1 MEKTDEQYELEIEQ
15 IEQMFPNAKF
25 TIAIDIE
32 ELDVV
37 FTKQPAIVVKQT
49 YNCYCY
55 KDCNKKT
62 EYFYISGK
70 NITTK
75 FIINQLIEQ
84 GLELDCNHHFLE
96 GFEKVKNSDCQFG
109 ICTGS

>member
-1 MEKTDEQYELEIEQ
+1 MEKTDEQYEREIEE
-15 IEQMFPNAKF
+15 IEKMFPNAKF

-37 FTKQPAIVVKQT
+37 FTKQPAIVIKQS
-49 YNCYCY
+49 YYCHCYRGS
-55 KDCNKKT
+55 NKKT

-84 GLELDCNHHFLE
+84 GLELVCDHRFIE
-96 GFEKVKNSDCQFG
+96 GFEKVKNSDCQFE

>member
-1 MEKTDEQYELEIEQ
+1 MEKTEEQYEREIEE
-15 IEQMFPNAKF
+15 IEEMFPNAKF
-25 TIAIDIE
+25 TIAINIE
-32 ELDVV
+32 ELDVI
-37 FTKQPAIVVKQT
+37 FTKQPAIVVKKS

-55 KDCNKKT
+55 TGCNKPS

-84 GLELDCNHHFLE
+84 GLELNCNHHFIE
-96 GFEKVKNSDCQFG
+96 GFEKVKNSDCQFE
-109 ICTGS
+109 IYAGS